1 MATATQDAVLGG
13 AVDLARE
20 AALELAE
27 HPQDVGA
34 HLGYTV
40 DADRLVSHRFAC
52 TAKGYRGWVWTV
64 TLSRVPRARRA
75 TVCEA
80 VLLPGDDAVLAPA
93 WVPWDERLRPGDVG
107 PGDVLPFRADDPR
120 LEPGF
125 TPTGDP
131 EVDDVAIGELALA
144 RNRVLS
150 PVGIAEAA
158 ERWYRSKQGPASA
171 GSVASAEPCM
181 TCGFLVPLQGALG
194 TVFGVC
200 VNAWSPD
207 DGKVV
212 ALEHG
217 CGAHSETDV
226 EPRPSEWPDV
236 PVARE
241 LDVLPTAEVVGGAAA
256 DVAPAGV
263 GGAAAGGGSAEPAV
277 VVEST
282 VEQVTVEVEVLAGQ
296 DDAGAA
302 GDAGAAEAAEDAG
315 AQDAGT
321 EDAVVADAAVDAP
334 AEDEPRS

>member
-1 MATATQDAVLGG
+1 MPTVTQDAVLGA

-27 HPQDVGA
+27 HPGDVGE
-34 HLGYTV
+34 HLGWTV
-40 DADRLVSHRFAC
+40 EGERLVSHRFAC
-52 TAKGYRGWVWTV
+52 TATGYRGWVWTV
-64 TLSRVPRARRA
+64 TLSRVPRARKA

-93 WVPWDERLRPGDVG
+93 WVPWDERLRPGDIG

-131 EVDDVAIGELALA
+131 EVDEVAIGELALA

-171 GSVASAEPCM
+171 GAVASAAPCM
-181 TCGFLVPLQGALG
+181 SCGFLVPLQGPLG

-200 VNAWSPD
+200 VNEWSPD

-241 LDVLPTAEVVGGAAA
+241 LDVVPTAEVVGSGAGADGAAA
-256 DVAPAGV
+256 DADGTADGTDAAASGAPAPD
-263 GGAAAGGGSAEPAV
+263 AAAEP
-277 VVEST
+277 
-282 VEQVTVEVEVLAGQ
+282 
-296 DDAGAA
+296 
-302 GDAGAAEAAEDAG
+302 
-315 AQDAGT
+315 
-321 EDAVVADAAVDAP
+321 P
-334 AEDEPRS
+334 AEDEPRP

>member
-20 AALELAE
+20 AALDLAE
-27 HPQDVGA
+27 HPEDVGE

-40 DADRLVSHRFAC
+40 EADRLVSHRFAC

-64 TLSRVPRARRA
+64 TLSRVPRARKA

-93 WVPWDERLRPGDVG
+93 WVPWEERLRPGDIG

-131 EVDDVAIGELALA
+131 EVDEVAIGELALA

-158 ERWYRSKQGPASA
+158 ERWYRGRQGPATA

-181 TCGFLVPLQGALG
+181 TCGFLVPLQGPLG

-200 VNAWSPD
+200 VNEWSPD

-236 PVARE
+236 PVTRD
-241 LDVLPTAEVVGGAAA
+241 LVLEPTSG
-256 DVAPAGV
+256 
-263 GGAAAGGGSAEPAV
+263 
-277 VVEST
+277 T
-282 VEQVTVEVEVLAGQ
+282 
-296 DDAGAA
+296 
-302 GDAGAAEAAEDAG
+302 GDAGAGTTADGVAPGADGAAGTGDDATGTTPDAG
-315 AQDAGT
+315 ADDATGTGDDATGTAPDAGAG
-321 EDAVVADAAVDAP
+321 EAP
-334 AEDEPRS
+334 ATQPEP

>member
-1 MATATQDAVLGG
+1 MAAATQDAVLGG
-13 AVDLARE
+13 AVDLARS
-20 AALELAE
+20 AALEIAE
-27 HPQDVGA
+27 HPADVGE

-64 TLSRVPRARRA
+64 TLSRVPRARKA

-93 WVPWDERLRPGDVG
+93 WVPWDERLRPGDIG

-131 EVDDVAIGELALA
+131 EVDEVAIGELALA
-144 RNRVLS
+144 RARVLS
-150 PVGIAEAA
+150 PVGLAEAA
-158 ERWYRSKQGPASA
+158 ERWYRGRQGPASA
-171 GSVASAEPCM
+171 GAVASAGDCQ
-181 TCGFLVPLQGALG
+181 TCGFLIPLQGSLG

-200 VNAWSPD
+200 ANAWSPD

-226 EPRPSEWPDV
+226 EPRPSEWPEV
-236 PVARE
+236 PVASE
-241 LDVLPTAEVVGGAAA
+241 LVVEPTAAVVGGGE
-256 DVAPAGV
+256 VAGRE
-263 GGAAAGGGSAEPAV
+263 AAGGEAGG
-277 VVEST
+277 
-282 VEQVTVEVEVLAGQ
+282 EVAGRE
-296 DDAGAA
+296 AA
-302 GDAGAAEAAEDAG
+302 GD
-315 AQDAGT
+315 
-321 EDAVVADAAVDAP
+321 VVGDVP
-334 AEDEPRS
+334 AEDEGPAEQPEP

>member
-27 HPQDVGA
+27 HPQDVGE

-64 TLSRVPRARRA
+64 TLSRVPRARKA

-93 WVPWDERLRPGDVG
+93 WVPWDERLRPGDLG

-131 EVDDVAIGELALA
+131 EVDEVAIGELALA

-150 PVGIAEAA
+150 PVGISEAA

-171 GSVASAEPCM
+171 GAVASAEPCM

-241 LDVLPTAEVVGGAAA
+241 LDVLPTAEVVGSGAVDAPAPDAPVAGAAG
-256 DVAPAGV
+256 DD
-263 GGAAAGGGSAEPAV
+263 AAGPAV
-277 VVEST
+277 TVGATVES
-282 VEQVTVEVEVLAGQ
+282 VTVEVEVAADDVET
-296 DDAGAA
+296 DDA
-302 GDAGAAEAAEDAG
+302 
-315 AQDAGT
+315 AQDAP
-321 EDAVVADAAVDAP
+321 P

>member
-27 HPQDVGA
+27 HPQDVGE

-40 DADRLVSHRFAC
+40 EADRLVSHRFAC

-93 WVPWDERLRPGDVG
+93 WVPWDERLRPGDLG

-131 EVDDVAIGELALA
+131 EIDDVAIGELALA

-150 PVGIAEAA
+150 PVGLAEAA

-171 GSVASAEPCM
+171 GSVASAEPCL
-181 TCGFLVPLQGALG
+181 TCGFLVPLQGTLG

-200 VNAWSPD
+200 ANAWSPD

-226 EPRPSEWPDV
+226 EPRPSEWPEV

-241 LDVLPTAEVVGGAAA
+241 LDVVPTADVVGAGGGTAVAGGDAAAPAEVVEATAEPA
-256 DVAPAGV
+256 TVEVAPA
-263 GGAAAGGGSAEPAV
+263 
-277 VVEST
+277 
-282 VEQVTVEVEVLAGQ
+282 Q
-296 DDAGAA
+296 DEAA
-302 GDAGAAEAAEDAG
+302 GDAP
-315 AQDAGT
+315 
-321 EDAVVADAAVDAP
+321 P